1 MKSLNLP
8 KPLKNLHKNKGVL
21 YGLFALSLVIVLT
34 YLSMSKLYPVLIF
47 AIVSLGL
54 KCYTNNMVIVLLSGI
69 ISAMLFS
76 AYTCVK
82 EGMTN
87 KEGSEGEEDTQ
98 EEDENDTDECKPD
111 DERNHCKGKGKKSKE
126 NMSALNPKSLDGDD
140 SPYVDTASTLGVA
153 YKNFED
159 ILGSD
164 GITKLSEETQR
175 LAKQQTQLV
184 KAMNQMGP
192 MVKQMQGVM
201 KDVNVDG
208 NIKNSIGQ
216 LQGML
221 KNLS

>member
-1 MKSLNLP
+1 MKSFNFL
-8 KPLKNLHKNKGVL
+8 KPLNKLHKNKGVL
-21 YGLFALSLVIVLT
+21 YGLFALSLLVVLT
-34 YLSMSKLYPVLIF
+34 YLSMSQLYPVLIF
-47 AIVSLGL
+47 AIVTLVL
-54 KCYTNNMVIVLLSGI
+54 KCYTNNMIIVLLSGI
-69 ISAMLFS
+69 LSAMLYS

-87 KEGSEGEEDTQ
+87 PDEKTDTIDESDNKTTDNTKCSPGDEE
-98 EEDENDTDECKPD
+98 CL
-111 DERNHCKGKGKKSKE
+111 KE
-126 NMSALNPKSLDGDD
+126 NMRPLKPKLLDDNDD

-164 GITKLSEETQR
+164 GITKLSDETQR

-184 KAMNQMGP
+184 TAMNQMGP

-201 KDVNVDG
+201 KDVNGDG
-208 NIKNSIGQ
+208 SIKNSIGQ

>member
-82 EGMTN
+82 EGMEDN
-87 KEGSEGEEDTQ
+87 KNTEDTQ

-111 DERNHCKGKGKKSKE
+111 DEQCIKKKGEKKKKE
-126 NMSALNPKSLDGDD
+126 NMRALNPKSLDGDD